1 MSAGGLIHFQ
11 MLTRPFH
18 SSSEQHRMLI
28 PLISLSLRVISEGGD
43 LSEAGSLIQLLAT
56 SENTAPLFMI
66 PQSRHNGLKGS
77 EASVWS
83 HTLFSV
89 LRERF
94 DCLSVK
100 KATVKAMGETEG
112 TGACLL
118 SNFAAFI
125 QAVKSNNQEIMQPR
139 FCILQTCQEKH

>member
-66 PQSRHNGLKGS
+66 PQSRHNGLKG
-77 EASVWS
+77 ERGECLVS
-83 HTLFSV
+83 HFV
-89 LRERF
+89 
-94 DCLSVK
+94 
-100 KATVKAMGETEG
+100 
-112 TGACLL
+112 
-118 SNFAAFI
+118 
-125 QAVKSNNQEIMQPR
+125 
-139 FCILQTCQEKH
+139 FCITGEI